1 MRKRRFGRVL
11 LLGLAILFAA
21 EAESSAM
28 VRRLFR
34 RPACCDRCD
43 AEKPKGKGEDA
54 GATAPPAS
62 QAPLAS
68 PVPQSGRPASPPAVP
83 LPPIEDR
90 GPPADAKDLIPL
102 NTP

>member
-34 RPACCDRCD
+34 RPACCERCD

-54 GATAPPAS
+54 GAT
-62 QAPLAS
+62 APLAS